1 MGLHEWLLQRGHG
14 YEMCDELKQ
23 WLKVY
28 RDESERSA
36 NEHCD
41 RLFLNQPKGYRAI
54 APTGSIATLAGTT
67 SGVEPVFSLAY
78 RRRWITEG
86 VKWKYQYMIDGT
98 AQALIDKGI
107 DHTKIE
113 TAYDLAKNVE
123 KRIKLQYELQ
133 KYVDHA
139 ISSTLN
145 LPEWGT
151 EDNNVDKIEW
161 FACVVKKYA
170 GGLRGLTFYP
180 DGSRGGQPLAVVD
193 YEEAI

>member
-1 MGLHEWLLQRGHG
+1 
-14 YEMCDELKQ
+14 
-23 WLKVY
+23 
-28 RDESERSA
+28 
-36 NEHCD
+36 
-41 RLFLNQPKGYRAI
+41 
-54 APTGSIATLAGTT
+54 
-67 SGVEPVFSLAY
+67 
-78 RRRWITEG
+78 
-86 VKWKYQYMIDGT
+86 MIDGT

-151 EDNNVDKIEW
+151 EDNNEDKIEW
-161 FACVVKKYA
+161 FASVVKKYA

-193 YEEAI
+193 YEEAIKNGGLSTKITLKNNAYQEYVEYERQRTYPILSLYMG